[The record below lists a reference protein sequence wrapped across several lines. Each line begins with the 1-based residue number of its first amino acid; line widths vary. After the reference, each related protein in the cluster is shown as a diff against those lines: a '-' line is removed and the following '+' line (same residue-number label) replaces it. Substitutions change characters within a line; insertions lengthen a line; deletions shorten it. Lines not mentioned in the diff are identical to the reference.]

1 MRIAFAAVLAAAV
14 ATTGLATA
22 TTAEAGGHGCR
33 SGNCQPASR
42 TVVKTNYRYNDVQQV
57 HHVTKYRDVTQVQNV
72 TQYRDVVR
80 PNYVNVVH
88 RTVDVTRV
96 HPVTHVNVVTRVH
109 PVTRVNTVTRVRDVT
124 VYQHQREG
132 LVQHVNMPGRTVYG
146 HGTMMMH
153 GGGHTVMGSHHQ
165 VYLGGS
171 VRHVRC
177 NC

>member
-1 MRIAFAAVLAAAV
+1 MRIVFAAALSAAAI

-33 SGNCQPASR
+33 SGHCAPAGR
-42 TVVKTNYRYNDVQQV
+42 TVYKTNYRYNDVQQV
-57 HHVTKYRDVTQVQNV
+57 QRVTQYRDVEQVRNV

-88 RTVDVTRV
+88 RTIDVTRV
-96 HPVTHVNVVTRVH
+96 HPVTHVNVVTRVR
-109 PVTRVNTVTRVRDVT
+109 PVTRVNTVTRYRDVT

-132 LVQHVNMPGRTVYG
+132 HAQYVTMPGRTVYG
-146 HGTMMMH
+146 HSSTMTH
-153 GGGHTVMGSHHQ
+153 GHTVMGGHHQ
-165 VYLGGS
+165 VYLGGG